1 MTASR
6 HRTGTDTGAGLVDR
20 VRHRLAATGAVVSPG
35 AVAAAVRAESDGVLA
50 DLQVLS
56 ALRELQ
62 QELVGAG
69 PLEPLLADPAI
80 TDVLVSAPDQV
91 WVEQGGALRR
101 TEVRFADRDAVRRL
115 AQRLA
120 LAAGR
125 RLDDA
130 SPYVDAPLPGG
141 VRLHAVL
148 PPIATDCT
156 CISLRVLRPATQ
168 GLDALREVGSVSP
181 EVDRLLRAIV
191 AARLAFLIVGGTGS
205 GKTTLLAALLGCV
218 SAGERIVCVEEAP
231 ELAPGHPHVVRLTT
245 RQPNIEGVGEV
256 TLRDLVRQA
265 LRMRPD
271 RLVVGEV
278 RGAEVCELLAALNTG
293 HQGGAGT
300 LHANSPAEVP
310 ARLEA
315 LAALGGMARHALHSQ
330 LAAAVQVV
338 LHVERRDGARRLAAV
353 GVLVRDGDLVR
364 VLLAW
369 QDGQWGP
376 GRQRLHELLGGAH
389 FVGSADGTHF
399 VGSADG
405 THLVGS
411 ADGAG
416 GGVAC

>member
-1 MTASR
+1 MNLPQNEASPSS
-6 HRTGTDTGAGLVDR
+6 LVDR
-20 VRHRLAATGAVVSPG
+20 VRHRLATAGAAVSPG

-50 DLQVLS
+50 DLQVLA

-69 PLEPLLADPAI
+69 PLEPLLADPDI

-91 WVEQGGALRR
+91 WVERGGELCR
-101 TEVRFADRDAVRRL
+101 TEVHFADPDAVRRL

-130 SPYVDAPLPGG
+130 SPFVDAPLPGG

-148 PPIATDCT
+148 PPIATGCT
-156 CISLRVLRPATQ
+156 CISLRVLRPTTH
-168 GLDALREVGSVSP
+168 GLDALRDTGSVSP
-181 EVDRLLRAIV
+181 EADALLRAIV
-191 AARLAFLIVGGTGS
+191 AARLAFLVIGGTGS

-218 SAGERIVCVEEAP
+218 SPRERIVCVEEAP
-231 ELAPGHPHVVRLTT
+231 ELAPQHPHVVRLTT
-245 RQPNIEGVGEV
+245 RAPNVEGAGEI
-256 TLRDLVRQA
+256 TLRVLVRQA

-315 LAALGGMARHALHSQ
+315 LAALGGMPRHALHSQ
-330 LAAAVQVV
+330 LAAAVHVV
-338 LHVERRDGARRLAAV
+338 LHVVRRDGMRALAAV
-353 GVLVRDGDLVR
+353 GVLARDGDLVR
-364 VLLAW
+364 VLPAW
-369 QDGQWGP
+369 EDGCWGS
-376 GRQRLHELLGGAH
+376 GRARLHALLDGVNC
-389 FVGSADGTHF
+389 VGSADGTSCAS
-399 VGSADG
+399 SAEV
-405 THLVGS
+405 HR
-411 ADGAG
+411 
-416 GGVAC
+416 GGVTCPTSTPR

>member
-1 MTASR
+1 MSAPRTAR
-6 HRTGTDTGAGLVDR
+6 EPLAPLVDR
-20 VRHRLAATGAVVSPG
+20 VRQRLAAEGSAVSAG
-35 AVAAAVRAESDGVLA
+35 AVAAAVRAESGGVVA
-50 DLQVLS
+50 DLQVLA
-56 ALRELQ
+56 ALRQLQ

-69 PLEPLLADPAI
+69 PLEPLLGEPEV
-80 TDVLVSAPDQV
+80 TDVLVTGPDQV
-91 WVEQGGALRR
+91 WVERAGELRR
-101 TEVRFADRDAVRRL
+101 TDVRFADEESVRRL

-148 PPIATDCT
+148 APVAASGT

-168 GLDALREVGSVSP
+168 GLAALEAAGSVP
-181 EVDRLLRAIV
+181 PAAARLLRGVIS
-191 AARLAFLIVGGTGS
+191 ARLAFLVVGGTGS

-218 SAGERIVCVEEAP
+218 PATERIVCVEEAP
-231 ELAPGHPHVVRLTT
+231 ELDPGHPHVVRLAA
-245 RQPNIEGVGEV
+245 RQPNVEGAGEV

-293 HQGGAGT
+293 HDGGAGT

-315 LAALGGMARHALHSQ
+315 LAALGGMPRGALHSQ

-338 LHVERRDGARRLAAV
+338 LHVVRSGGTRRLAAV
-353 GVLVRDGDLVR
+353 GVLERDEDLVR
-364 VLLAW
+364 VVPAW
-369 QDGQWGP
+369 QDGQWVQGA
-376 GRQRLHELLGGAH
+376 QRLRALLRGRDAGAP
-389 FVGSADGTHF
+389 
-399 VGSADG
+399 
-405 THLVGS
+405 
-411 ADGAG
+411 
-416 GGVAC
+416 C